1 MKRINSIYRIFVL
14 FLAIIVVSFLIL
26 YCYSTI
32 NLKTSLRR
40 VAKIQ
45 MEYSYDQLEQK
56 IKEIELE
63 ASSILTREETKLLQV
78 AIVDNED
85 IYSYVMKVK
94 TMQEIFQEKQK
105 TNSGMAEFDLYWP
118 EEQRIVSS
126 TTITSIKG
134 KKILDKLQDNQ
145 WIISENEVYFCR
157 QYVTKWD
164 DDDDEPYLII
174 RMERDW
180 LYRIKNMAS
189 GFSGGGT
196 LCLFGDEESLFP
208 VDSEGMQIQNKMKEL
223 TVEPGMQEIHVKR
236 GHYQIVTSG
245 IARNGISLVTYYPL
259 SKMLLPVNNM
269 TYITGGLLIEMP
281 KEIGELPIIPLI
293 LEPLIENAIEHGLE
307 GCESAKQ
314 IEIEIDWTK
323 NGAVSFAISDD
334 GEGMTKE
341 QVSALKERISRK
353 ERKEE
358 ESVGLWNVNQ
368 RLINYYSKSAA
379 LGFKRSRWGGL
390 TVYFMIRPEKKKEEE
405 SDASIDCR

>member
-1 MKRINSIYRIFVL
+1 MIAGQNATRTGECGTSYSVPLFLSSVDFVKKIRYTQYKLFFQRGGNGQMKRINSIYRIFVL

-145 WIISENEVYFCR
+145 WIISENEVYF
-157 QYVTKWD
+157 
-164 DDDDEPYLII
+164 
-174 RMERDW
+174 
-180 LYRIKNMAS
+180 
-189 GFSGGGT
+189 
-196 LCLFGDEESLFP
+196 
-208 VDSEGMQIQNKMKEL
+208 
-223 TVEPGMQEIHVKR
+223 
-236 GHYQIVTSG
+236 
-245 IARNGISLVTYYPL
+245 
-259 SKMLLPVNNM
+259 
-269 TYITGGLLIEMP
+269 
-281 KEIGELPIIPLI
+281 
-293 LEPLIENAIEHGLE
+293 
-307 GCESAKQ
+307 
-314 IEIEIDWTK
+314 
-323 NGAVSFAISDD
+323 
-334 GEGMTKE
+334 
-341 QVSALKERISRK
+341 
-353 ERKEE
+353 
-358 ESVGLWNVNQ
+358 
-368 RLINYYSKSAA
+368 
-379 LGFKRSRWGGL
+379 
-390 TVYFMIRPEKKKEEE
+390 
-405 SDASIDCR
+405 